1 MKGWNLEAY
10 NCMAMFAWHAVV
22 QTFSLHNL
30 IPKRVVDKRFGAQ
43 HNASAEPAR
52 HKANVVYLLPVFEDK
67 NSLNSCNNRGQMVA
81 ILCQTSFWR
90 LMRTICP
97 DRAVGRRNHN
107 RIKRIIAPFSI
118 IVLTTTATITPIRG
132 KKSRVHFTVDFDQFV
147 LATFWEAFFGH
158 LWVRCFSPPARQA
171 PCQRRWQEGIL

>member
-1 MKGWNLEAY
+1 
-10 NCMAMFAWHAVV
+10 
-22 QTFSLHNL
+22 
-30 IPKRVVDKRFGAQ
+30 
-43 HNASAEPAR
+43 
-52 HKANVVYLLPVFEDK
+52 
-67 NSLNSCNNRGQMVA
+67 MVA

-132 KKSRVHFTVDFDQFV
+132 RKSRVHFTVDFDQFV
-147 LATFWEAFFGH
+147 LATFWEAFFFWTSLGA
-158 LWVRCFSPPARQA
+158 LFFSPRKTSTAAATVVTGGDIVKKTTESLLRSKEKCLKQWRLADWTAIPKKAIRKNRTGVTLSRLLLPFA
-171 PCQRRWQEGIL
+171 SFFWPLFTGT